1 MKTILKNLFGWL
13 WALCLVLLGLGVNS
27 FPGYSFSALVL
38 WGLAAVVCCYQL
50 LKMMAKKFP
59 KTAKLLRRTLTVCL
73 CIGMV
78 AALITGCFVFR
89 GCLGDAE
96 QDCDYVIVLGAGV
109 NGTVPSLSLRE
120 RINGAYDYLVKHP
133 DAVCVV
139 SGGQGNNELISEAQC
154 MFNEL
159 TRMGIGEDRIWMEDQ
174 STSTRE
180 NLRFS
185 LALIQ
190 ERTGVKPARIGLVS
204 SEYHLFRA
212 GLMAGDEG
220 VTALGIPARTS
231 WISLRIN
238 YFLREIVAVWAY
250 WVFGG

>member
-1 MKTILKNLFGWL
+1 
-13 WALCLVLLGLGVNS
+13 
-27 FPGYSFSALVL
+27 
-38 WGLAAVVCCYQL
+38 
-50 LKMMAKKFP
+50 
-59 KTAKLLRRTLTVCL
+59 
-73 CIGMV
+73 
-78 AALITGCFVFR
+78 
-89 GCLGDAE
+89 
-96 QDCDYVIVLGAGV
+96 
-109 NGTVPSLSLRE
+109 
-120 RINGAYDYLVKHP
+120 
-133 DAVCVV
+133 V

-212 GLMAGDEG
+212 GLMAGDED

-238 YFLREIVAVWAY
+238 YFMREIVAVWAY
-250 WVFGG
+250 LLLGG